1 MISLNLPKVPVP
13 HQVAE
18 LMLATMPESVCEAAV
33 EAESAVRELG
43 RLRPL
48 ASDEDRADRE
58 DELGRLALA
67 NKTLAAY
74 SPRFVIG
81 PWERAA

>member
-18 LMLATMPESVCEAAV
+18 LMLATMPESACEAAL

-48 ASDEDRADRE
+48 ASDEDHADRE
-58 DELGRLALA
+58 DALSRLAAA
-67 NKTLAAY
+67 NKTLAAIH
-74 SPRFVIG
+74 PRFVIT